1 MQASLAIVPRRH
13 WGVVRGY
20 AALHLLA
27 MYLGVVAGLPG
38 LPAHRYLPHGAR
50 HTLRLLGLWAPH
62 PAAMLPVLVAMLLV
76 GWVWKSRRIAW
87 NVNKQVLPHS
97 QPTLLSRFC
106 CDAAGWQ
113 LLQPAVLHRVAYGVT
128 WL

>member
-27 MYLGVVAGLPG
+27 VYLGVVAGLPG
-38 LPAHRYLPHGAR
+38 LPVHRYLPHGAR
-50 HTLRLLGLWAPH
+50 HALRLLGLWAPR

-76 GWVWKSRRIAW
+76 G
-87 NVNKQVLPHS
+87 
-97 QPTLLSRFC
+97 
-106 CDAAGWQ
+106 
-113 LLQPAVLHRVAYGVT
+113 
-128 WL
+128 

>member
-38 LPAHRYLPHGAR
+38 LPVHRYLPHGAR
-50 HTLRLLGLWAPH
+50 HALRLLGLWAPR

-76 GWVWKSRRIAW
+76 GRGCMVLGALLGMWTCRCCLMSD
-87 NVNKQVLPHS
+87 NVAS
-97 QPTLLSRFC
+97 LLFC
-106 CDAAGWQ
+106 N
-113 LLQPAVLHRVAYGVT
+113 AVG
-128 WL
+128 